1 MIRISKITSNKYFL
15 FPKSFFRLL
24 WTIGKLNWSMLCW
37 KRELAAPPLQDKTEL
52 RFVLMR
58 SRIWTSELGGKKAK
72 RTTEQHDSIFLC
84 SGTMDIAID
93 CNVTRIIS
101 MWSDS
106 SETFV
111 KWHFSGDLC
120 NTYIAGEMILF
131 LSTVKRVS
139 LFRNICAL
147 LLLFLTEMGRT
158 PCCGRLE
165 SSCSIFW

>member
-1 MIRISKITSNKYFL
+1 MYNGPIDKHTYYNSVCCTYF
-15 FPKSFFRLL
+15 
-24 WTIGKLNWSMLCW
+24 W
-37 KRELAAPPLQDKTEL
+37 KRTRCNKRTAPNHRKNELEEALLETRGCCAATCA
-52 RFVLMR
+52 RVASCFVLMR
-58 SRIWTSELGGKKAK
+58 SRIWTSELGAGKRGKKAK
-72 RTTEQHDSIFLC
+72 RTTKQHDSIFLC

-131 LSTVKRVS
+131 LSTVRRVS
-139 LFRNICAL
+139 LFRK
-147 LLLFLTEMGRT
+147 
-158 PCCGRLE
+158 
-165 SSCSIFW
+165 